1 MKQHPLMS
9 GVLAALLVNMSCG
22 VAPARN
28 NVPMMVKLTQY
39 DRGSYC
45 DLAVGPDG
53 KLHAIFSD
61 QPATDKP
68 VYLYYRTSS
77 DDGNTWSAPTNLSD
91 DESGNAVGYARVQ
104 FDAQGRLYAVWKYVD
119 AHTLLDGP
127 GGVAGGRLV
136 YRCLAAGN
144 WSKRVTLGDAKV
156 PTFSWFLALAPNG
169 VAHVVWSQMAK
180 DAFEAQRWGSYSYA
194 DLVRQAT
201 LDGANVAA
209 VKDLVAPKPLLTK
222 EQQDQMKAAGKY
234 PKLEDTTPRQEGL
247 YNLRGFVD
255 ARGAAHFVAEFPG
268 INDGPSDAQ
277 TGRQIM
283 LWDGTKLSVIYNFE
297 KFQTYNNF
305 NNPPA
310 LLLDAAGKQ
319 HFIRAPEKSEKPC
332 VRDYPVDAAEL
343 GDFTDIIRPKTG
355 PGGLNNWQAHQL
367 PGGRMAVTAAL
378 SEKGGWDPDD
388 VELFISYSSGDGKWS
403 EPVVV
408 KGSWAK
414 KESFN
419 KETGGGNA
427 VGALYQYR
435 PRFAAVAVAKDGK
448 PCLLLVN
455 TEDTIVGLTTA
466 GVTGSGRAVAAMGS
480 FRTDNPAVFFLKP

>member
-1 MKQHPLMS
+1 MS
-9 GVLAALLVNMSCG
+9 GLLAAILANLSCG
-22 VAPARN
+22 GAPARN
-28 NVPMMVKLTQY
+28 LVPVMVKLTQY

-68 VYLYYRTSS
+68 VYLYYRTSN
-77 DDGNTWSAPTNLSD
+77 DDGKTWSAPTNLSD
-91 DESGNAVGYARVQ
+91 DESGNAVGYARLQ
-104 FDAQGRLYAVWKYVD
+104 FDARDRLYAVWKYVD
-119 AHTLLDGP
+119 AHALLDGP
-127 GGVAGGRLV
+127 GGVEGGRLV

-144 WSKRVTLGDAKV
+144 WSKRVALGDAKV
-156 PTFSWFLALAPNG
+156 PTYSWFLALDPNG
-169 VAHVVWSQMAK
+169 VAHIVWSQMAK
-180 DAFEAQRWGSYSYA
+180 DALEAQHWGSYNYA

-209 VKDLVAPKPLLTK
+209 VKDLVVPKPLLTK
-222 EQQDQMKAAGKY
+222 AQQDQMKAAGKY
-234 PKLEDTTPRQEGL
+234 PKYEDTTPRQEGL

-268 INDGPSDAQ
+268 IKDGPSDTQ

-305 NNPPA
+305 NNPPG

-332 VRDYPVDAAEL
+332 VRDYPVDGAEL

-378 SEKGGWDPDD
+378 SEKGGWNPDD
-388 VELFISYSSGDGKWS
+388 VELYISYSNGGGKWS

-408 KGSWAK
+408 KGSRDR

-435 PRFAAVAVAKDGK
+435 PRFAAVAVGKDGK
-448 PCLLLVN
+448 PGLLLVN

-466 GVTGSGRAVAAMGS
+466 GVTSSGRAVAAMGS
-480 FRTDNPAVFFLKP
+480 FRTDNPAVFYLKP